1 MRNLKLRIKENYIY
15 LLSFILTIALMM
27 TIYIV
32 LKIFPFGN
40 REIVTSDMYLQY
52 VSFFGKLMDILSGD
66 ASLTY
71 SFSKSI
77 GGNSVGLFA
86 YYMASP
92 FNLILAL
99 FPKKF
104 IGEVILIITLLKL
117 GFSGLTC
124 SLYLS
129 KTYKKH
135 DLSVVIFSLCYAFM
149 AYNINFQLNIM
160 WLDGVLLLP
169 LIMLGIDKL
178 INENKYGLYIITL
191 FFAIFSNYYIGYMI
205 CIFSVLYFI
214 YKTILNNKL
223 NVRKIGLFISSSL
236 IAGMLSAVLI
246 VPTLLSLRS
255 GKAEFKL
262 FEALPEIIL
271 KPYEFIAKLF
281 IGNYSL
287 RQIIGGNPNIYC
299 GVIITILVL
308 LYFMDKNIKMKEK
321 ICSLVFLIILIASF
335 SVNTLNILWHG
346 FDEPVGFEN
355 RFSFLF
361 SFLAIVLA
369 YKEYVNR
376 KFISNIK
383 ILIILSLGLVCTAWI
398 ATINYEGL
406 TTKKIIL
413 SFIFL
418 TIYCILLKLNTNSRI
433 NKKVVVSLIS
443 LIVIG
448 ELMINA
454 YSCLTLQ
461 SYAPRKYI
469 YNYIEDLQPIVNELK
484 STMNNFYRIEEV
496 FVNTYDDSMLLNYY
510 GIQHSSSSNDVNTK
524 EFMTNMGFKTAPS
537 YEGYNRGGMI
547 PVDSIL
553 AIKYQIASTDPDSF
567 SSYGYNE
574 NPYYEKVMEN
584 EKYIVYE
591 NPFALPIAFMVND
604 KVKDVD
610 MTEENKFNLSNTILN
625 SMVEENYQIY
635 NRLEI
640 VNIELDNVTET
651 KLEDETNYEKVDKEK
666 EASIVYT
673 VKSNDSNPVYMFL
686 KSQLYEDKVTN
697 YNQVIVKVE
706 GQNEFPQFDSSAYN
720 IEYIG
725 NYQAGEEIKIKVEIK
740 RDSCNV
746 KDALFYSCNMD
757 NFTKIYNNLSKNII
771 QNTEYRDGY
780 IKGNITVNEE
790 KTLLYTS
797 IPYDEGWKIKVDGQ
811 DVEYIKLL
819 DGLIAVQLNEGN
831 HVIEF
836 KYKTPGL
843 TAGISISIV
852 TFIIV
857 IIREVFKKY
866 RFTKN
871 NSLKIS

>member
-52 VSFFGKLMDILSGD
+52 VSFFGKLKDILSGD

-287 RQIIGGNPNIYC
+287 RQIIGGNPNILLW
-299 GVIITILVL
+299 GNNNNISFVI
-308 LYFMDKNIKMKEK
+308 
-321 ICSLVFLIILIASF
+321 FL
-335 SVNTLNILWHG
+335 W
-346 FDEPVGFEN
+346 D
-355 RFSFLF
+355 
-361 SFLAIVLA
+361 
-369 YKEYVNR
+369 
-376 KFISNIK
+376 K
-383 ILIILSLGLVCTAWI
+383 IL
-398 ATINYEGL
+398 
-406 TTKKIIL
+406 K
-413 SFIFL
+413 
-418 TIYCILLKLNTNSRI
+418 
-433 NKKVVVSLIS
+433 
-443 LIVIG
+443 
-448 ELMINA
+448 
-454 YSCLTLQ
+454 
-461 SYAPRKYI
+461 
-469 YNYIEDLQPIVNELK
+469 
-484 STMNNFYRIEEV
+484 
-496 FVNTYDDSMLLNYY
+496 
-510 GIQHSSSSNDVNTK
+510 
-524 EFMTNMGFKTAPS
+524 
-537 YEGYNRGGMI
+537 
-547 PVDSIL
+547 
-553 AIKYQIASTDPDSF
+553 
-567 SSYGYNE
+567 
-574 NPYYEKVMEN
+574 
-584 EKYIVYE
+584 
-591 NPFALPIAFMVND
+591 
-604 KVKDVD
+604 
-610 MTEENKFNLSNTILN
+610 
-625 SMVEENYQIY
+625 
-635 NRLEI
+635 
-640 VNIELDNVTET
+640 
-651 KLEDETNYEKVDKEK
+651 
-666 EASIVYT
+666 
-673 VKSNDSNPVYMFL
+673 
-686 KSQLYEDKVTN
+686 
-697 YNQVIVKVE
+697 
-706 GQNEFPQFDSSAYN
+706 
-720 IEYIG
+720 
-725 NYQAGEEIKIKVEIK
+725 
-740 RDSCNV
+740 
-746 KDALFYSCNMD
+746 
-757 NFTKIYNNLSKNII
+757 
-771 QNTEYRDGY
+771 
-780 IKGNITVNEE
+780 
-790 KTLLYTS
+790 
-797 IPYDEGWKIKVDGQ
+797 
-811 DVEYIKLL
+811 
-819 DGLIAVQLNEGN
+819 
-831 HVIEF
+831 
-836 KYKTPGL
+836 
-843 TAGISISIV
+843 
-852 TFIIV
+852 
-857 IIREVFKKY
+857 
-866 RFTKN
+866 
-871 NSLKIS
+871 